1 MSNLGDLPTT
11 LDPKVQVHK
20 MVVEAFDTIK
30 RLQEVSKQKNPNE
43 NLLAT
48 NNGNI
53 LANQGKHEVILESML
68 TKASTPLFEGSFIS
82 MLLAMLLLLNLKIV
96 HGLTKVFMDELLS
109 LLRKKL
115 LPKGNKMPTTTYE
128 ALQLIKEL
136 GLSYDSI
143 HTCTNGCVFF

>member
-1 MSNLGDLPTT
+1 
-11 LDPKVQVHK
+11 
-20 MVVEAFDTIK
+20 
-30 RLQEVSKQKNPNE
+30 
-43 NLLAT
+43 LAT

-53 LANQGKHEVILESML
+53 LANQGKHEVVLESML

-82 MLLAMLLLLNLKIV
+82 MLLAMLFLLNLKIL
-96 HGLTKVFMDELLS
+96 HGLTNVFMDELLS
-109 LLRKKL
+109 LLQKKL